1 MKKYAKKHPKR
12 PRSKLLRIE
21 HIIRWQDFKRKIPF
35 LKYTNVQGYVI
46 TYLVDSTTDRST
58 ADILY
63 HEPCWTE
70 HVLRNF
76 NNQLEDPHLQKINID
91 NARKLVFCQVY
102 ELIYIDR
109 ENSQLQWLLAIRNLL
124 LAPMD

>member
-1 MKKYAKKHPKR
+1 MCK
-12 PRSKLLRIE
+12 
-21 HIIRWQDFKRKIPF
+21 
-35 LKYTNVQGYVI
+35 GYVI

-63 HEPCWTE
+63 HKPCWTE
-70 HVLRNF
+70 YVLRNF

-91 NARKLVFCQVY
+91 NARKLVFCQVD
-102 ELIYIDR
+102 EVIYKDR
-109 ENSQLQWLLAIRNLL
+109 ENSQLQWLLTITNLL